1 MRKFYIMMD
10 VMVTFEVFVSV
21 CKKQENIRSAPLTSS
36 SSATLDSLSAVGKTR
51 GVNVTWMFPEGL
63 GSGISTWFS
72 LLFTSLFLLRSK
84 HRNNSINI
92 QNPSIVGIKM
102 WSLSNK
108 YLPSVMICLFSW
120 LLTIFFSLFWSSSF
134 CFSCHAVSSADV
146 FCLSVSFILS
156 IRSRS
161 SFSSFP
167 HQINHVSHLR
177 FLAVRRLLTESQNV
191 TFIVVSSAYL
201 LSARFFSA
209 LDLDKD
215 ESFSWY
221 FSRALSLISFFSS
234 LSEVTCT
241 SWELILC

>member
-1 MRKFYIMMD
+1 
-10 VMVTFEVFVSV
+10 
-21 CKKQENIRSAPLTSS
+21 
-36 SSATLDSLSAVGKTR
+36 
-51 GVNVTWMFPEGL
+51 
-63 GSGISTWFS
+63 
-72 LLFTSLFLLRSK
+72 
-84 HRNNSINI
+84 
-92 QNPSIVGIKM
+92 
-102 WSLSNK
+102 
-108 YLPSVMICLFSW
+108 MICLFPW

-177 FLAVRRLLTESQNV
+177 FLVVRMPLTESQNV
-191 TFIVVSSAYL
+191 TFIIVSSAYL

-215 ESFSWY
+215 EIFSWY

-234 LSEVTCT
+234 LSEITCT
-241 SWELILC
+241 SWYSVSYTYGLQHDYHHLITPSLCHWDTVDVDEHFGIWMFLPAVIISCSHSLDVFFGKLKNTVPFPTLAVLLTSSTGSKRKTSNRYGG